1 MESTA
6 TGSTSVLDRYLPEY
20 HFREIHSRRI
30 QTSTARVKEALM
42 AFTPSDTPL
51 SGFLMA
57 LRLAPAA
64 LVAHSRPL
72 SPQSPWME
80 LLLKF
85 GFVELGQT
93 DEEVALG
100 AVGQFWRV
108 RERLE
113 PVADA
118 DAFEMFDQPGFAK
131 GAMNFRMVEESG
143 LVSLTTETRVFA
155 TDDRALRS
163 FRPYWV
169 PVRAI
174 GGLMRREMLA
184 AIARASL
191 QPA

>member
-100 AVGQFWRV
+100 AVGQFGEFVSGSSRLQTRTHSRCSISRGLQ
-108 RERLE
+108 RER
-113 PVADA
+113 
-118 DAFEMFDQPGFAK
+118 
-131 GAMNFRMVEESG
+131 
-143 LVSLTTETRVFA
+143 
-155 TDDRALRS
+155 
-163 FRPYWV
+163 
-169 PVRAI
+169 
-174 GGLMRREMLA
+174 
-184 AIARASL
+184 
-191 QPA
+191 